1 MMMLSIGL
9 LGADDKTKDFHQCT
23 MRTSNASVS
32 LTLPLSKMPNYV
44 NNEPTIPFF
53 WHFAVRK

>member
-1 MMMLSIGL
+1 MMLSIGL

-23 MRTSNASVS
+23 MRTSTASVS
-32 LTLPLSKMPNYV
+32 LTLPLSKVPYFV
-44 NNEPTIPFF
+44 ANEPMIPSF